1 MEVVYLI
8 IGLVIGMLIGWLI
21 VNLSGKGKTS
31 KLISEKSVLQEKV
44 TALQQQFEKLQQNFQ
59 DKDERILVLTAELSK
74 KNSDFEHLQQKLNEQ
89 KQEVEGLQEK
99 FKTEFKNLANEIL
112 DEKTKKFT
120 QSNKDNLGEILK
132 PLGEKIREFE
142 KKVEDTYEKGLK
154 DQTDLK
160 LELKRLH
167 ELSAKLDEDA
177 RNLTNALRSDTKK
190 QGNWGEVVLER
201 VLERS
206 GLVRDQEYIIQSKLR
221 NDEGEWLQPDVIVNL
236 PDDKHIVVD
245 SKVSL
250 LAYDSY
256 VNEDEPD
263 KKQRHLKQHLDS
275 IKAHV
280 RNLSEK
286 NYQNLL
292 NIDTPDFVLLFMPI
306 ESAFSIAIQQEA
318 DLFNYAWERKIVIVS
333 PSTLLATLS
342 TVASIWKHEKQT
354 QNAMEIARQG
364 GALYDKFVLFHQ
376 DLQKLGNQIGLAQRT
391 YEDAYKK
398 LSTGKGNLMRSADK
412 LRKLGAKAAKR
423 IPQNLIADEDEE

>member
-1 MEVVYLI
+1 MEVVYLV

-44 TALQQQFEKLQQNFQ
+44 TALQQQLEKLQQNFQ
-59 DKDERILVLTAELSK
+59 DKDEKILSLTGELSK
-74 KNSDFEHLQQKLNEQ
+74 KDSDFEHLQQKLMDQ

-120 QSNKDNLGEILK
+120 QSNKENLGEILK

-167 ELSAKLDEDA
+167 ELSTKLDEDA

-201 VLERS
+201 VLEKS
-206 GLVRDQEYIIQSKLR
+206 GLVRNQEYIIQSKLR

-263 KKQRHLKQHLDS
+263 KKQPYLKQHLDS

-333 PSTLLATLS
+333 PSTLLATLR

-391 YEDAYKK
+391 YDDAYKK